1 MRTFNVTGQPPVR
14 RRSDKTLNVGWREE
28 KSFSCTH
35 PLHGPGIFRVAA
47 PPEYNMRRSTLLVIY
62 MVVLMTESLW
72 TVLAEDIEREDQY
85 GKRTYWLKQRT
96 KRYVGFGED
105 QEEAGL
111 LGKIK
116 AIPKKIDF
124 SKPYFGLF

>member
-85 GKRTYWLKQRT
+85 GKL
-96 KRYVGFGED
+96 GFGED

-116 AIPKKIDF
+116 AIPKKIGGMVGD
-124 SKPYFGLF
+124 KLKAIREKIPLPG

>member
-85 GKRTYWLKQRT
+85 GKL
-96 KRYVGFGED
+96 GFGED

>member
-1 MRTFNVTGQPPVR
+1 
-14 RRSDKTLNVGWREE
+14 
-28 KSFSCTH
+28 
-35 PLHGPGIFRVAA
+35 
-47 PPEYNMRRSTLLVIY
+47 MRRSTLLVIY

-85 GKRTYWLKQRT
+85 GKL
-96 KRYVGFGED
+96 GFGED

-116 AIPKKIDF
+116 AIPKKIGGMVGD
-124 SKPYFGLF
+124 KLKAIREKIPLPG